1 MSKFYV
7 PKLPQSYCLVVGA
20 MALGMSFGV
29 HGFVRVGLGGSS
41 WLWLPKLLD
50 DWKLSLLSQ
59 SELLTTL
66 HFKTWGFKN

>member
-1 MSKFYV
+1 
-7 PKLPQSYCLVVGA
+7 
-20 MALGMSFGV
+20 MALGMCFGV